1 MLEKT
6 ITYIDYNGV
15 ERTETHYFYL
25 RESELIEM
33 SVSEEGGLDKYIAR
47 IRSEQDIKKL
57 FALFKSLIL
66 ASYGVLSPDGKR
78 FIKNDEVKE
87 EFTQTEAYN
96 QLFVELTTDTSK
108 ALDFIQGIL
117 PAKLQ
122 KEIADKLEEL
132 KKPQ

>member
-6 ITYIDYNGV
+6 ITYIDYDGV
-15 ERTETHYFYL
+15 ERTETHHFHL
-25 RESELIEM
+25 SESELIEM

-57 FALFKSLIL
+57 FALFKSLIW
-66 ASYGVLSPDGKR
+66 ASYGVKSPDGKR
-78 FIKNDEVKE
+78 FIKNNEVKE